1 MLINSKQNLFSK
13 VVLIVMVFSVFNMC
27 AAWICTSVN
36 YILLRSRLVASVIH
50 KCGTKFTESAAWLL
64 IQLLRYVS
72 SQLLNSKEERSGRT
86 VDWPFMLC
94 IHNGMLQVRL
104 GESSIHKMKT
114 TV

>member
-1 MLINSKQNLFSK
+1 M
-13 VVLIVMVFSVFNMC
+13 
-27 AAWICTSVN
+27 
-36 YILLRSRLVASVIH
+36 IH

-104 GESSIHKMKT
+104 GEFSIHKIEFIGI
-114 TV
+114 